1 MEALT
6 AGRRKGLWVTDRPQ
20 REAGEREH
28 TRAFKGKP
36 PSAHLFHAFNLLFSL
51 LRLTYLRTRQ
61 TPAGSQ
67 DFPR

>member
-6 AGRRKGLWVTDRPQ
+6 AGRRKGLWVTDRLQ

-36 PSAHLFHAFNLLFSL
+36 PSDHYVTSFMHLICYFLCYIS
-51 LRLTYLRTRQ
+51 
-61 TPAGSQ
+61 PI
-67 DFPR
+67 